1 VTPIDTA
8 RSELATAVEA
18 RMRSALD
25 ALASQDDPE
34 AQAVRARLMTA
45 IAQDLQDR
53 AGLVEK
59 SDGDKLRREA
69 KQLVV
74 DAASLAQ
81 RAVKAKPDDASAN
94 LAMAE
99 VLRLQGKSAHEVR
112 RYLDVA
118 KANAGGDAELA
129 HGAALADALLLSRD
143 GKLDDAAKALAAIDG
158 NDVRVALASA
168 LVALA
173 QNHIDDAKKGLDA
186 VLAQAPDQE
195 AAHALQKKLETS
207 VTKTDPLP
215 PEDHAGSGSGAGS
228 GSKKPPTPAP
238 APEAVGYDALVAR
251 GNKLAES
258 NCAKAMEM
266 FQKALDIKSNGVD
279 ALVGMGYCHLDA
291 KQFASAFSNFRT
303 ALVVSPR
310 FEPALGGIA
319 ETYQRQGNKDMA
331 IESWRKYLEVYPN
344 AAKAK
349 KQLEILGAP
358 VDAPPPSP
366 PTPTPTPAPEGSG
379 SGSG

>member
-1 VTPIDTA
+1 
-8 RSELATAVEA
+8 
-18 RMRSALD
+18 MRSALD
-25 ALASQDDPE
+25 TLASQDDSD

-59 SDGDKLRREA
+59 SDGDKLRKDA
-69 KQLVV
+69 KQLAV
-74 DAASLAQ
+74 DAGSLAQ

-118 KANAGGDAELA
+118 RSKAGSDADLA
-129 HGAALADALLLSRD
+129 HGAALADALLLARD
-143 GKLDDAAKALAAIDG
+143 GKLDDAAKALAAIEG
-158 NDVRVALASA
+158 NDARVALATA
-168 LVALA
+168 LVAFA
-173 QNHIDDAKKGLDA
+173 QNRTDDAKKAIDA

-195 AAHALQKKLETS
+195 AAHVLQKKLDTT
-207 VTKTDPLP
+207 VVKTDPLP
-215 PEDHAGSGSGAGS
+215 PEDHAGSGASSGSGS
-228 GSKKPPTPAP
+228 GSKRPPAPPPTADGG
-238 APEAVGYDALVAR
+238 GYDALITKA
-251 GNKLAES
+251 NKLAET
-258 NCAKAMEM
+258 NCARAIEM
-266 FQKALDIKSNGVD
+266 FQKALDLKPNGVD

-291 KQFASAFSNFRT
+291 KQFASAFSNFRS

-331 IESWRKYLEVYPN
+331 IESWRKYLEVFPN

-349 KQLEILGAP
+349 KQLEILGAT
-358 VDAPPPSP
+358 VDAPSPPSP
-366 PTPTPTPAPEGSG
+366 PTPTPTPAPTPTPEGSG
-379 SGSG
+379 GGSG